1 MLSCKEVCR
10 LISESLDRKLPWHQ
24 RVQMRVHLLL
34 CSACSCFQRQ
44 MQFLRRAARFR
55 AVTGKNVGPA
65 PALGLSPDRK
75 ENMKGTL
82 NQNLP

>member
-10 LISESLDRKLPWHQ
+10 LISESLDRKLAWHQ

-34 CSACSCFQRQ
+34 CSACSSFRRQ

-55 AVTGKNVGPA
+55 SDTGEDTGPVPA
-65 PALGLSPDRK
+65 PGLPPDRK
-75 ENMKGTL
+75 EIMKQTL
-82 NQNLP
+82 SQNLP